1 MTQPSPEQLLAKT
14 LLFMLLSRCKK
25 ETRRTAH
32 LCWELAGFSSTLLVP
47 AGNSEK
53 EPPSEKWRQA
63 NVERSMFLEVKNMG
77 FRVRQTWTE
86 FNL

>member
-1 MTQPSPEQLLAKT
+1 MAMTQPSPEQLLAKT
-14 LLFMLLSRCKK
+14 LLFMLISRCKK

-53 EPPSEKWRQA
+53 KPPSEKWRQA
-63 NVERSMFLEVKNMG
+63 NVKVKNMG